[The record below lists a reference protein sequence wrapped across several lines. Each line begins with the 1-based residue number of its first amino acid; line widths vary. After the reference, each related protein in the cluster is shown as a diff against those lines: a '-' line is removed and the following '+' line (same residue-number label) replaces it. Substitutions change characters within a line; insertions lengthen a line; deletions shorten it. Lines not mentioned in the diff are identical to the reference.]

1 MKAMLGIVL
10 GAIFGFAGIVSVHAQ
25 GTPVSKMDIA
35 GVQIGMTEAEVEAAL
50 KTFDSGL
57 ELASVMAVFNYS
69 DGVSHT
75 LESPE
80 FLDRVEAKQGN
91 QGVSITVYFS
101 GGPGE
106 DVRVIGVSRSAL
118 IMANPPTAAQ
128 FMQSLVA
135 KYGQPAG
142 LSSKNQSLPVWEEAG
157 KPSCI
162 RARDYKNEVD
172 INIGTGIGAGL
183 MVNANAEQFL
193 SKRAGSI
200 SRGLLPSDL
209 AQCGAYL
216 GYYYLGDPVRNF
228 SAELYDLGAVV
239 ATERSR
245 TAWVDQLQAEAVSK
259 RQGQG
264 QVPKF

>member
-1 MKAMLGIVL
+1 MNSVAIITKESDMKAMLGIVL

-118 IMANPPTAAQ
+118 IRPTLPRRRSSCKASSPNTVSPLIAARINP
-128 FMQSLVA
+128 SRSG
-135 KYGQPAG
+135 KKPASRLASG
-142 LSSKNQSLPVWEEAG
+142 A
-157 KPSCI
+157 
-162 RARDYKNEVD
+162 DYKNEVD
-172 INIGTGIGAGL
+172 INIGKVSAQDSWSMQTRSNSCPSGL
-183 MVNANAEQFL
+183 AVYREGCSL
-193 SKRAGSI
+193 PIHPVRCI
-200 SRGLLPSDL
+200 SGLLLP
-209 AQCGAYL
+209 G
-216 GYYYLGDPVRNF
+216 
-228 SAELYDLGAVV
+228 
-239 ATERSR
+239 
-245 TAWVDQLQAEAVSK
+245 
-259 RQGQG
+259 
-264 QVPKF
+264 